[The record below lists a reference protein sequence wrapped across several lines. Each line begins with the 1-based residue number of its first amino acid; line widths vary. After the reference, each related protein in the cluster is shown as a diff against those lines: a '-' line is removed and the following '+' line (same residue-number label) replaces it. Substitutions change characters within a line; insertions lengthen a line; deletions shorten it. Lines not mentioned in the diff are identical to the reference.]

1 MSSAVRPA
9 ARGDARAIARL
20 LHDFNTEFDEPTPGP
35 EVLTER
41 IERLLQRDDAAI
53 LVAGDGPD
61 GLALLTFRAGVW
73 DPGPVTLLEELYV
86 RPKLRNRGIGT
97 ELLHAAF
104 AAAREHGSTTFE
116 IHVDEEDVDAQR
128 FYERH
133 GVKPVEPGR
142 EFRSFYYSRTL

>member
-1 MSSAVRPA
+1 MTAVRRAEPA
-9 ARGDARAIARL
+9 DARALARR

-41 IERLLQRDDAAI
+41 IERLLGRDDAAI
-53 LVAGDGPD
+53 LVAGDDHLD
-61 GLALLTFRAGVW
+61 GLALLTFRPGVW

-86 RPKLRNRGIGT
+86 RPPLRNRGIGT

-104 AAAREHGSTTFE
+104 ALAREHGSTTFE

-142 EFRSFYYSRTL
+142 EYRAFYYSRTL